1 MLFHMLT
8 ISVRQKLIALRKFEK
23 CKRFFSKVQKR
34 SGITLRRGD
43 NVSEFHW
50 YIWIYDSRIKAD
62 IKAKIRPSSILIYNS
77 SKTKKAKEMI
87 VTPKEN
93 ILIYFH
99 LRQKNF
105 VLCTHKAHFC
115 RLNVFF
121 RFLLKIAYFH
131 QQNRGVS
138 KIVCASTW
146 HKKNIL
152 KYTSWVYVKI
162 FYIINIVTLREYRK
176 F

>member
-1 MLFHMLT
+1 MVVEPQNF
-8 ISVRQKLIALRKFEK
+8 R
-23 CKRFFSKVQKR
+23 
-34 SGITLRRGD
+34 
-43 NVSEFHW
+43 
-50 YIWIYDSRIKAD
+50 WIYDSLIKAGS
-62 IKAKIRPSSILIYNS
+62 KAKIRPSSILIYNF

-99 LRQKNF
+99 LRQKKF

-115 RLNVFF
+115 RLKIFF

-152 KYTSWVYVKI
+152 KYTSWVYLKS
-162 FYIINIVTLREYRK
+162 FYIINSAKSYNCASKKGESMKLSKCAYSVPNMFFGNKNFIRW
-176 F
+176 